1 MKTFLKQISF
11 IMAVLC
17 SLIGWFAIGCEQPKE
32 QIFIHSSDVGDCQ
45 IEGSLRYD
53 PTKDTYTLKG
63 AGFNLWGENDA
74 FYYAWKEVE
83 GDFVLTADI
92 AFGRKKENSNGHRK
106 LGLQIRETLDADS
119 PYADIAIHGDG
130 LTSLQYRLTKGG
142 DTQHIKSDNQT
153 PAQIQIERKGNI
165 IIARTDSNITS
176 IRAKDGEVEIQLP
189 AKCYVG
195 LFICSHE
202 DYISETAYFS
212 GVVLH

>member
-1 MKTFLKQISF
+1 MKKILKRISF
-11 IMAVLC
+11 ITVTLC
-17 SLIGWFAIGCEQPKE
+17 GAIGWFVIGCEQPKE
-32 QIFIHSSDVGDCQ
+32 QLFIHSSDVGDCQ

-53 PTKDTYTLKG
+53 PTKDTYTLTG

-74 FYYAWKEVE
+74 FHYVWKEVE
-83 GDFVLTADI
+83 GDFLLTADV
-92 AFGRKKENSNGHRK
+92 AFGNKKENSNEHRK

-119 PYADIAIHGDG
+119 PYADIAVHGDG

-142 DTQHIKSDNQT
+142 DTRQIKSDNQA
-153 PAQIQIERKGNI
+153 PAQIQIERKGNLI
-165 IIARTDSNITS
+165 LARTDSNITS
-176 IRAKDGEVEIQLP
+176 ACAKDGEVEIQLP